1 MKHLLKMFAITVS
14 LAATQAGADMKMT
27 FTGLAESL
35 SGTPLYEEHH
45 QVFGECRD
53 NHWHP
58 TRHNVSYKDPG
69 SVDSFATKELNYDL
83 ATSRPS
89 FIFEQ
94 PRFNERLAVQNSED
108 RRLVIDWQSPEGRNE
123 RFRVDVD
130 QRVVVDAGF
139 DQFIRDNY
147 RTLARGDSLRLR
159 FLAPTR
165 GAHYGFIAEPI
176 QDRRVDAPLT
186 VQIRASGLL
195 SRWFVDP
202 ILLGYD
208 EQGFLTDYVGL
219 TNVRMNN
226 DENFTAHIRYQIDQ
240 APSCG

>member
-1 MKHLLKMFAITVS
+1 MKI
-14 LAATQAGADMKMT
+14 T
-27 FTGLAESL
+27 FTGIAESL
-35 SGTPLYEEHH
+35 TGTPLYEEHH
-45 QVFGECRD
+45 QVIGECRG
-53 NHWHP
+53 NRWHP
-58 TRHNVSYKDPG
+58 TQHSVSYKDPG
-69 SVDSFATKELNYDL
+69 TAEAFASKELTYDL

-94 PRFNERLAVQNSED
+94 PRFDERLSVQNRED
-108 RRLVIDWQSPEGRNE
+108 RRLAIEWQSPEGRSE
-123 RFRVDVD
+123 RFRVDID

-139 DQFIRDNY
+139 DQYIRDNY
-147 RTLARGDSLRLR
+147 QALARGDSLRLR

-165 GAHYGFIAEPI
+165 GAHYAFIAEPV

-226 DENFTAHIRYQIDQ
+226 DENFTAHIRYRIDQ
-240 APSCG
+240 AAPGCD